1 MNDMQLY
8 QKRRKTARIAGLF
21 YAILALVFFP
31 QMVRDSL
38 IVVGDAAAT
47 GRNILDNALLFRLS
61 ILGDLLG
68 YIAFL
73 FLAIWLYNLLK
84 DVGRAAAQVMVA
96 FVLVCVASFM
106 VSAANEVAALRL
118 IQGNDP
124 AQAMLAL
131 ALYED
136 GMLTAEVFMGLWL
149 FPLGW
154 LFYQSG
160 FMPKTLGILLM
171 IGCFGYLADAFAGL
185 VMPDWQALTKQG
197 VMIPGVVELITVF
210 WLLVFGVK
218 RPAQEKP
225 PVAAR
230 SGHGRMVDREGLQS
244 YR

>member
-1 MNDMQLY
+1 MNEMQLY

-61 ILGDLLG
+61 IVGDLVG

-96 FVLVCVASFM
+96 FVLVCVAIFM

-118 IQGNDP
+118 IQGNNS

-136 GMLTAEVFMGLWL
+136 GMLIAEVFMGLWL

-154 LFYQSG
+154 LFYKSG

-185 VMPDWQALTKQG
+185 VMPDWQSLTKQG

-218 RPAQEKP
+218 RPTQEKP
-225 PVAAR
+225 QIVTR
-230 SGHGRMVDREGLQS
+230 HGHSGKVDREGLQS